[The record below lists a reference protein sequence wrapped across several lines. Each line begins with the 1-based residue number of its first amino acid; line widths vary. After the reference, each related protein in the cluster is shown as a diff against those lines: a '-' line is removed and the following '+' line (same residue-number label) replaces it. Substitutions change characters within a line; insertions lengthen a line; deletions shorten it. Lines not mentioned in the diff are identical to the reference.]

1 MDHLCSGQEMVIES
15 DIFSHP
21 YKILPLHIPFSPV
34 PVPMTLEAGGIRR
47 RKNLHCRVTAS
58 VYLCRMGSDLMGI
71 EWDPFGVERHW
82 KYEILYNSV
91 FVWVILQFH
100 LIQLIEGILSSNV
113 GMVPRPSVSSI
124 AVYNTKISQPIFW
137 PSRISKHRWPIIFC
151 SF

>member
-1 MDHLCSGQEMVIES
+1 MTYFPIHIKSCLCIFPSLLFLFLWPWRLVASEDVKICTAES
-15 DIFSHP
+15 
-21 YKILPLHIPFSPV
+21 LL
-34 PVPMTLEAGGIRR
+34 
-47 RKNLHCRVTAS
+47 S

-82 KYEILYNSV
+82 KYEILYNSI